1 MSDVEPFEKCRPP
14 SLLGPWLVKESAKQA
29 PDKVHSICAAM
40 MKLKDVPKDGFE
52 HKVAVTVATALMVNH
67 VAPSTAVAVCVLHLL
82 LTGNPPPS

>member
-14 SLLGPWLVKESAKQA
+14 SLLGTWLVKESAKQA
-29 PDKVHSICAAM
+29 PDKVHSICAAI

>member
-1 MSDVEPFEKCRPP
+1 
-14 SLLGPWLVKESAKQA
+14 
-29 PDKVHSICAAM
+29 M

-67 VAPSTAVAVCVLHLL
+67 VAPPTAVAVCVLHLL